1 MLLVWYLMW
10 LQQSKIE
17 SKFLI
22 WLDDI
27 YLKVENTSQLQCFY
41 QQASGTYAD

>member
-10 LQQSKIE
+10 LQQSKPE

-27 YLKVENTSQLQCFY
+27 YPKVEYTSHSHCF
-41 QQASGTYAD
+41 